1 MPISLLTL
9 FSGLFIS
16 FIGEYF
22 SILGLM
28 AIFSASP
35 IPAAVMGI
43 ALGFGKISSTLWLKQ
58 NWKISPILLKIYLI
72 FAIIVLM
79 VITSIGCFGF
89 LSKAHNDQSLVSGDI
104 QSKIFIYDEKIK
116 TAKENIETDR
126 KQLKQMDEAVD
137 QIMARSTTEEGAA
150 RSNNIRKSQQRDR
163 ITLAKDIETNQK
175 LIASLNDEAAPI
187 RTEVR
192 KVESEVGPI
201 KYLAAF
207 FYGQTDQ
214 GILEKSVT
222 WIILILIAVFDPLA
236 VVLLLSSQIS
246 FQNLKEKKKKTSVN
260 DFEQNNE
267 SVLHSPDTHPY
278 LRSGF
283 KYPDNWNKTPVV
295 SKKENDYV
303 DNKSKNKQPI
313 SIKQLSNIAK
323 RTKIFKKPRV
333 VSTITEQI
341 IQTALEKTP
350 NETTPVVPHTAS
362 DYVVIDGQTYH
373 KNSVPTSFKHLI
385 K

>member
-1 MPISLLTL
+1 
-9 FSGLFIS
+9 
-16 FIGEYF
+16 
-22 SILGLM
+22 
-28 AIFSASP
+28 
-35 IPAAVMGI
+35 
-43 ALGFGKISSTLWLKQ
+43 
-58 NWKISPILLKIYLI
+58 
-72 FAIIVLM
+72 
-79 VITSIGCFGF
+79 
-89 LSKAHNDQSLVSGDI
+89 
-104 QSKIFIYDEKIK
+104 
-116 TAKENIETDR
+116 
-126 KQLKQMDEAVD
+126 
-137 QIMARSTTEEGAA
+137 
-150 RSNNIRKSQQRDR
+150 
-163 ITLAKDIETNQK
+163 
-175 LIASLNDEAAPI
+175 
-187 RTEVR
+187 VR